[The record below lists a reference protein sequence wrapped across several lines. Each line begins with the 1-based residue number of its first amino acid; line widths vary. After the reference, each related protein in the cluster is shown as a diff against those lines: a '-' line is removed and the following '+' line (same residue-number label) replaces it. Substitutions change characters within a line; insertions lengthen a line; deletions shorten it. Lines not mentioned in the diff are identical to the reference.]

1 MENTSIVKPPLW
13 FWIISVIALLW
24 NLMGVGAY
32 LADAFMSIEDLEAL
46 TQAQRELHES
56 QPAWVTACYAT
67 AVWAG
72 TLGCIFLLMR
82 KKWARPVLL
91 VSLLGVIGQQI
102 YMKFLSNTYEVYGGA
117 AMLLPIMVIIIAV
130 ALVFFA
136 RLSESK
142 HWLL

>member
-1 MENTSIVKPPLW
+1 MENTLRVKPPLW
-13 FWIISVIALLW
+13 FWIISVIGLLW

-46 TQAQRELHES
+46 TQAQRELHEA
-56 QPAWVTACYAT
+56 QPAWVTACYAI

-72 TLGCIFLLMR
+72 ALGCVFLLMR

-136 RLSESK
+136 RLSDSK
-142 HWLL
+142 QWIL